1 MVWRA
6 IACHESQV
14 AAYER
19 LKDLP
24 PAPRDALF
32 GAQSFY
38 RVFSTVNGGRA
49 RETDLFEGL
58 RR

>member
-1 MVWRA
+1 
-6 IACHESQV
+6 V

-24 PAPRDALF
+24 DQHRDMIW
-32 GAQSFY
+32 GRQSFY

-49 RETDLFEGL
+49 RKPTCSKGFTGE
-58 RR
+58 RRPP